1 MQALVDR
8 HCPKADVIRV
18 VLDNLSTHSVAALY
32 QTFDPGEARRIAR
45 KLEFYYVPKHAS
57 WLNMVEIEI
66 EIGILKQ
73 RCLSRGIADRETL
86 VRDVAAWEKCRK
98 KCCLNPSNSLRR
110 GINCQDSWDHVSIRS
125 WPIFKSKYVFYTMF
139 TSGYSLLTS

>member
-86 VRDVAAWEKCRK
+86 VRDVAAWEKCR
-98 KCCLNPSNSLRR
+98 NESPAQ
-110 GINCQDSWDHVSIRS
+110 IQW
-125 WPIFKSKYVFYTMF
+125 MF
-139 TSGYSLLTS
+139 TLDKAREKLGRVYRPLSRHVTRQQKMLPEPFKFAETRY

>member
-1 MQALVDR
+1 V
-8 HCPKADVIRV
+8 HCPEADVIRV

-66 EIGILKQ
+66 GSFSSSNAC
-73 RCLSRGIADRETL
+73 RVGIADRIP
-86 VRDVAAWEKCRK
+86 RA
-98 KCCLNPSNSLRR
+98 
-110 GINCQDSWDHVSIRS
+110 
-125 WPIFKSKYVFYTMF
+125 
-139 TSGYSLLTS
+139 